1 MLARRNP
8 AAPGWHHGAKTGME
22 MPGQNFRRP
31 IHMLSKYLNVRRLLI
46 IAHDLIATAAA
57 VLASFYLRF
66 EAVGLAEREHTLLT
80 FLPAFVVYAGII
92 YFFFHLYESK
102 WRFASLPDL
111 MNIVRASTVLAVS
124 LVALDYVLVAP
135 NVLGQFF
142 FGKLTILLYWLLQMA
157 FLGASRI
164 AYRYFRYTRARHHAR
179 SPESNPTLV
188 LGRAADA
195 EVLLRAIESGAVKKT
210 WPVGILSPSPAD
222 RGQAIRGISVLGDF
236 DALDLVVHQLAQR
249 NTRVARVIFT
259 PSAFE
264 PEARPEATIM
274 HARRLGLTVSRLPSL
289 DDGGELPR
297 LAPVNVEDLLLRPT
311 VKIDYVRLE
320 SFLRGR
326 SIVVTGGGGSIGAE
340 ICDRVVTFGASR
352 LLIVENSEPALHAVL
367 EAMATKQSKPEI
379 EGRIADVRDRAR
391 MFRLMADFK
400 PDIVFHAAALKHVPL
415 LEQDWEEGIKTNVF
429 GSVNVA
435 DAAAAAGA
443 AAMVMISTDKAI
455 EPVSVLGATKR
466 FAEMYCQ
473 ALDADLARRAQA
485 VRASMRLIAVRF
497 GNVLAS
503 NGSVVPKF
511 KAQIDAGG
519 PVTVTHPDVVRYFM
533 TIREACDLVMTAA
546 SHALGPER
554 SDVAVYVLNM
564 GQPVKII
571 DLAEQMIR
579 LAGLEPGRDIDIVFT
594 GLRPGERMQ
603 ELLFA
608 AGEPTVEIGFA
619 GVVAARPAQPS
630 IDAMRGW
637 LAMLDQGLVRE
648 EREAIYRVLRD
659 AVPDFKGVAA

>member
-1 MLARRNP
+1 ML
-8 AAPGWHHGAKTGME
+8 GL
-22 MPGQNFRRP
+22 NFSPR
-31 IHMLSKYLNVRRLLI
+31 KALI

-57 VLASFYLRF
+57 VLASFYIRF
-66 EAVGLAEREHTLLT
+66 EDIGLAERQHTLFTL
-80 FLPAFVVYAGII
+80 LPAFVAYAGIV

-111 MNIVRASTVLAVS
+111 MNIFRAATVLAVS
-124 LVALDYVLVAP
+124 LLVLDYVLVAP
-135 NVLGQFF
+135 NFLGQFF
-142 FGKLTILLYWLLQMA
+142 FGKITIALYWLLQMV

-210 WPVGILSPSPAD
+210 WPVGILSPSAAD
-222 RGQAIRGISVLGDF
+222 RGQTIRGISVLGNF
-236 DALDLVVHQLAQR
+236 DSLDLVVNQLAQR
-249 NTRVARVIFT
+249 GTAIARVILT

-264 PEARPEATIM
+264 PEARPEATLM

-289 DDGGELPR
+289 DDGGEPPR
-297 LAPVNVEDLLLRPT
+297 LAPVNVEDLLLRPI
-311 VKIDYVRLE
+311 VKIDYARLE
-320 SFLRGR
+320 GFLKGR

-340 ICDRVVTFGASR
+340 ICDRVATFGAAR
-352 LLIVENSEPALHAVL
+352 LLIIENSEPALHAVL
-367 EAMATKQSKPEI
+367 ETLATKPSQPAI
-379 EGRIADVRDRAR
+379 TGRLADVRDRAR
-391 MFRLMADFK
+391 LFRLMAEFD

-415 LEQDWEEGIKTNVF
+415 LEENWEEGIKTNVF

-473 ALDADLARRAQA
+473 ALDADLARRPF
-485 VRASMRLIAVRF
+485 VGRRPMRLIAVRF

-519 PVTVTHPDVVRYFM
+519 PVTVTHPDMVRYFM
-533 TIREACDLVMTAA
+533 TIREACDLVVTAA

-554 SDVAVYVLNM
+554 SDVSVYVLNM
-564 GQPVKII
+564 GQPVKIV
-571 DLAEQMIR
+571 DLAEHMIR
-579 LAGLEPGRDIDIVFT
+579 LAGLEPGRDIDIEFT
-594 GLRPGERMQ
+594 GVRPGERMQ
-603 ELLFA
+603 EVLFA
-608 AGEPTVEIGFA
+608 RGEPTVDIGFV

-630 IDAMRGW
+630 LEAMRGW
-637 LAMLDQGLVRE
+637 LAMLDQGLARE

-659 AVPDFKGVAA
+659 AVPDFQGAAA